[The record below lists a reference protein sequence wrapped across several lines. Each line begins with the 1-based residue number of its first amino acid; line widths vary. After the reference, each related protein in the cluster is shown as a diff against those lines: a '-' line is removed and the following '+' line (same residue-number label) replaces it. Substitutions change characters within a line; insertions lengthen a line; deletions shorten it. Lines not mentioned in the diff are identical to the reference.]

1 MGKKVKGP
9 RLQELIS
16 RWELALLEG
25 GARDPAWL
33 GDLNDFNR
41 FKSALN
47 SLDKANSTMSLSL
60 FPSAMSDADLN
71 LNLERGTRKVGD
83 QEEEANRRTGVQTA
97 TVGRREKTLNKQSR
111 KGILDKP

>member
-1 MGKKVKGP
+1 
-9 RLQELIS
+9 
-16 RWELALLEG
+16 
-25 GARDPAWL
+25 
-33 GDLNDFNR
+33 
-41 FKSALN
+41 
-47 SLDKANSTMSLSL
+47 
-60 FPSAMSDADLN
+60 MSDADLN

>member
-1 MGKKVKGP
+1 MISIALKV
-9 RLQELIS
+9 LYI
-16 RWELALLEG
+16 
-25 GARDPAWL
+25 AWTRPIL
-33 GDLNDFNR
+33 PCL
-41 FKSALN
+41 
-47 SLDKANSTMSLSL
+47 SLSL